1 MDNNNLKKKK
11 ECIKMLIEDDIAIYN
26 QFLPKIEKMTD
37 EEIENLFAGNCKYF
51 ESESNNQFKML
62 VYKFQNF
69 SILLFQWYNK
79 TDAMKYLKELWE
91 NYICFEDLRN
101 LNQEQLEAFMNEK
114 TTYKNWPTSIKNEY
128 KISIRNTQDTIIS
141 ELKNSFKNLSEFEKN
156 LYNSLEDLIKAFSAK
171 LKSMMD
177 SCNNYIHSNFKGEL
191 NLNNI
196 ADGVLGLIDFISG
209 IEDFISIS
217 KEVKQFEEFKDKLE
231 KIVEDF
237 NSNKDAILNSEELF
251 TYSLEKMKI
260 EIQNGIKKIEG
271 NLSALNNLIL
281 DIEKAIEE
289 AEKSRNRS
297 FVSSLASGLSLGF
310 SMGNMMFVTHNKY
323 DLIGVGMHSASNA
336 INIINLGRYNSLI
349 KDLKKLLEEAKEKR
363 KKMLDDIN
371 IIKNFIR
378 KKLTIINEGIPKYY

>member
-1 MDNNNLKKKK
+1 
-11 ECIKMLIEDDIAIYN
+11 
-26 QFLPKIEKMTD
+26 
-37 EEIENLFAGNCKYF
+37 
-51 ESESNNQFKML
+51 
-62 VYKFQNF
+62 
-69 SILLFQWYNK
+69 
-79 TDAMKYLKELWE
+79 
-91 NYICFEDLRN
+91 
-101 LNQEQLEAFMNEK
+101 
-114 TTYKNWPTSIKNEY
+114 
-128 KISIRNTQDTIIS
+128 
-141 ELKNSFKNLSEFEKN
+141 
-156 LYNSLEDLIKAFSAK
+156 
-171 LKSMMD
+171 MD

-289 AEKSRNRS
+289 AEKGRNS
-297 FVSSLASGLSLGF
+297 TFISSITSALSLGF
-310 SMGNMMFVTHNKY
+310 SIGNMMFVTHNKY

-371 IIKNFIR
+371 IIKSFIR
-378 KKLTIINEGIPKYY
+378 KKLTMINEGIPKYY

>member
-141 ELKNSFKNLSEFEKN
+141 ELKNSFESLSEFEKN
-156 LYNSLEDLIKAFSAK
+156 LYNSLEDLIKT
-171 LKSMMD
+171 
-177 SCNNYIHSNFKGEL
+177 NGE
-191 NLNNI
+191 
-196 ADGVLGLIDFISG
+196 
-209 IEDFISIS
+209 E
-217 KEVKQFEEFKDKLE
+217 
-231 KIVEDF
+231 
-237 NSNKDAILNSEELF
+237 
-251 TYSLEKMKI
+251 YP
-260 EIQNGIKKIEG
+260 GIKKVSEKYEYELLKNSSKISWE
-271 NLSALNNLIL
+271 
-281 DIEKAIEE
+281 DII
-289 AEKSRNRS
+289 
-297 FVSSLASGLSLGF
+297 
-310 SMGNMMFVTHNKY
+310 
-323 DLIGVGMHSASNA
+323 
-336 INIINLGRYNSLI
+336 
-349 KDLKKLLEEAKEKR
+349 
-363 KKMLDDIN
+363 
-371 IIKNFIR
+371 
-378 KKLTIINEGIPKYY
+378 

>member
-1 MDNNNLKKKK
+1 M
-11 ECIKMLIEDDIAIYN
+11 
-26 QFLPKIEKMTD
+26 
-37 EEIENLFAGNCKYF
+37 EN
-51 ESESNNQFKML
+51 
-62 VYKFQNF
+62 
-69 SILLFQWYNK
+69 W
-79 TDAMKYLKELWE
+79 
-91 NYICFEDLRN
+91 
-101 LNQEQLEAFMNEK
+101 
-114 TTYKNWPTSIKNEY
+114 
-128 KISIRNTQDTIIS
+128 
-141 ELKNSFKNLSEFEKN
+141 
-156 LYNSLEDLIKAFSAK
+156 AFSEK

-177 SCNNYIHSNFKGEL
+177 SCNNYIHSNFIGEL

-271 NLSALNNLIL
+271 NLSDLNKLIL

-310 SMGNMMFVTHNKY
+310 SMGNMMFVTRNNY
-323 DLIGVGMHSASNA
+323 DLLGVGMHSASHA
-336 INIINLGRYNSLI
+336 INIINVIRYNSLI